1 MKVYCEECGRLVAE
15 LLPPSKIRVETN
27 ITMVCR
33 ECNKPPNS
41 SDIPDF
47 LRDLMNG
54 KYR

>member
-1 MKVYCEECGRLVAE
+1 MKINCAKCGRLVAE
-15 LLPPSKIRVETN
+15 LLPPSKIRVETE

-33 ECNKPPNS
+33 ECSKPSAS

-54 KYR
+54 KHR